1 MDRRTSGANVQ
12 RILDSGSWRRKGRS
26 VMLRQANLHQ
36 ASEEKFRQPNVIN
49 T

>member
-1 MDRRTSGANVQ
+1 MDRRTSGDNVQ
-12 RILDSGSWRRKGRS
+12 RILDSGRRRRKGRS

-36 ASEEKFRQPNVIN
+36 ASEETFRQLNVIN